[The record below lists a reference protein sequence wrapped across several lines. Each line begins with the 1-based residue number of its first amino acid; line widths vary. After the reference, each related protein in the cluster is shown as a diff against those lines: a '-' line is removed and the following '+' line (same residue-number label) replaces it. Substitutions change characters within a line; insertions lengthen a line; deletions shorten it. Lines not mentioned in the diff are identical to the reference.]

1 MLTTKARRDKVCELL
16 QASGIDVAVIGDPLS
31 IFYLTGHHVIPY
43 ERFYGLVVH
52 VRERRLDMINPS
64 VDTGCMGGDVPEH
77 TYLDEVGPQAVITA
91 LTANCGVL
99 AVDQNYFSMAEG
111 RYFAAVPGVTL
122 TGLGDCL
129 TRARMYK
136 DAQEAETMRQA
147 VAIVDETLDMLKTA
161 IRPGMSETEIKMMML
176 AHMSQYEGF
185 SIDEIIILALGGE
198 NSANPHGASGSY
210 VLREGD
216 VLLLDFC
223 AYYRHYWSDITRCL
237 FLGSVGQEK
246 LREIYDVVLG
256 ANLAAIAK
264 VRPGVKA
271 REIDQAARDYITQ
284 RGYGEYFLHRTG
296 HGLGLSVHE
305 EPNMTSD
312 SELVLEP
319 GMTFTIEPGIYLA
332 GIGGI
337 RLEDNILVTEDGCEI
352 LTRSSK
358 KLEDNI
364 IPLS

>member
-1 MLTTKARRDKVCELL
+1 MT
-16 QASGIDVAVIGDPLS
+16 S
-31 IFYLTGHHVIPY
+31 
-43 ERFYGLVVH
+43 
-52 VRERRLDMINPS
+52 
-64 VDTGCMGGDVPEH
+64 
-77 TYLDEVGPQAVITA
+77 
-91 LTANCGVL
+91 
-99 AVDQNYFSMAEG
+99 
-111 RYFAAVPGVTL
+111 
-122 TGLGDCL
+122 
-129 TRARMYK
+129 TRSCR
-136 DAQEAETMRQA
+136 
-147 VAIVDETLDMLKTA
+147 
-161 IRPGMSETEIKMMML
+161 
-176 AHMSQYEGF
+176 
-185 SIDEIIILALGGE
+185 
-198 NSANPHGASGSY
+198 
-210 VLREGD
+210 
-216 VLLLDFC
+216 
-223 AYYRHYWSDITRCL
+223 
-237 FLGSVGQEK
+237 
-246 LREIYDVVLG
+246 VLG